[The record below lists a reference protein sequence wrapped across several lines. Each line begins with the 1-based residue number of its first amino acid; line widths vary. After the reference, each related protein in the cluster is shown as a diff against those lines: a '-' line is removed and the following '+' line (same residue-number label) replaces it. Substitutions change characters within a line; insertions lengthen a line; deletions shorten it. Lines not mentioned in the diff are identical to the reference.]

1 MLGLAVQ
8 QFSGNP
14 CVKARPKTLFG
25 KNGEVFMT
33 VNCWVS
39 SEGSEFQN
47 LMMLSQHECLKRS
60 SAKSLVICF
69 PLWLRQVWTESSW
82 AQFCLC
88 ITTWQVTGYCSRNHL
103 QSFPFP
109 LCLTSTPSC
118 LPPFPSF
125 FFPPSLSHSLVL
137 PLFPTPS
144 PCLSSP
150 SFLSLFPYPL
160 SYPLFLSHFRPV
172 SPFHLAPFILSPQPL
187 PLLLLSPLS

>member
-1 MLGLAVQ
+1 MSEAELCKITSHLFSSLIEAGVDRIILGPILPVYNYMT
-8 QFSGNP
+8 GHW
-14 CVKARPKTLFG
+14 VLFQ
-25 KNGEVFMT
+25 K
-33 VNCWVS
+33 
-39 SEGSEFQN
+39 
-47 LMMLSQHECLKRS
+47 S
-60 SAKSLVICF
+60 SAVLSL
-69 PLWLRQVWTESSW
+69 PT
-82 AQFCLC
+82 
-88 ITTWQVTGYCSRNHL
+88 
-103 QSFPFP
+103 

-125 FFPPSLSHSLVL
+125 SFPPSLSHSLVL

-187 PLLLLSPLS
+187 LLLLLSPLS